1 MRRRRG
7 FTLIEL
13 LVVIA
18 IIGILAAMLFPV
30 FARARESAR
39 KIQCLS
45 NVKNIA
51 MAFQMYLTDYD
62 SLPPKEHRAEVIDL
76 FCGNEPSATGK
87 NPYLRI
93 PVILDE
99 YIKNRDVWRCPS
111 AKYAQGAMAIMP
123 GPDWFKIWVSYSG
136 GANCASDAFAGTSPF
151 PPGWGG
157 SITDSFTQGRTGLG
171 RAGEVGGAT
180 GAGAF
185 EQTIG
190 TTACAGRELKTSAVN
205 DPAKYIVCGDSG
217 IRPEYMKL
225 SDLAYPDVCKVEA
238 SPGCYADWDNCPD
251 TQRCGLTEQQ
261 ARRFW
266 ADSTVRR
273 QYTRHFGG
281 SNMGFLDGHAAWMS
295 SDAIYANSSGGQR
308 NHQDTFGDL
317 VGVAACHG
325 CFCRYCEAGD
335 KPNCSCGG

>member
-1 MRRRRG
+1 M
-7 FTLIEL
+7 
-13 LVVIA
+13 VIA
-18 IIGILAAMLFPV
+18 IIAILAAMLFPV

-51 MAFQMYLTDYD
+51 MAFQLYLSDYD
-62 SLPPKEHRAEVIDL
+62 RLQPKEHRQEVIDL
-76 FCGNEPSATGK
+76 FCGSQPSATGK

-111 AKYAQGAMAIMP
+111 AKWNQGAMAILP
-123 GPDWFKIWVSYSG
+123 YPDWFKVWVSYAG
-136 GANCASDAFAGTSPF
+136 GGNCASDVFAGTSPF

-157 SITDSFTQGRTGLG
+157 AITDSFLQGRTGLS
-171 RAGEVGGAT
+171 RAGSTGGE
-180 GAGAF
+180 AGAF

-190 TTACAGRELKTSAVN
+190 TTACYGREMKTSAVV
-205 DPAKYIVCGDSG
+205 DPAQFIVCGDSG

-238 SPGCYADWDNCPD
+238 DSDCYADWVNCSA
-251 TQRCGLTEQQ
+251 TQQCGLSAQVIM
-261 ARRFW
+261 RFW
-266 ADSTVRR
+266 SDSTYRR

-281 SNMGFLDGHAAWMS
+281 SNMGFLDGHAAWML
-295 SDAIYANSSGGQR
+295 SDAIYANSSGGQ
-308 NHQDTFGDL
+308 NNKQDTFGSL
-317 VGVAACHG
+317 VGVAACKG
-325 CFCRYCEAGD
+325 CFCRF
-335 KPNCSCGG
+335 SFGG